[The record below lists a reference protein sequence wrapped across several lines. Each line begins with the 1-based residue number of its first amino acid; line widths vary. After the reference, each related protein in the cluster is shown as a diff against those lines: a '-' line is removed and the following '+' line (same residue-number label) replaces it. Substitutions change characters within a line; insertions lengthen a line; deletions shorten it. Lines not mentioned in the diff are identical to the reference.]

1 MDSGPRAEEDKS
13 MRFQTRLTPEMLDR
27 YTRSGYWRGETCY
40 DILRRRAAAHPDRVA
55 IVDRGRRITYR
66 DLKARV
72 DRVAAHLGA
81 LGIGAGDVITIQ
93 LPNWAE
99 FAFVFFA
106 AEHLGAV
113 ANQIGPDFRIRE
125 VEYIIRFSESR
136 AYVCPRSEERRVGK
150 ECRFRECA
158 A

>member
-40 DILRRRAAAHPDRVA
+40 DILSRRAAAHPDRVA

-72 DRVAAHLGA
+72 GSGGRAPGRPRHRRRRCHHHS
-81 LGIGAGDVITIQ
+81 
-93 LPNWAE
+93 
-99 FAFVFFA
+99 A
-106 AEHLGAV
+106 AELGGV
-113 ANQIGPDFRIRE
+113 
-125 VEYIIRFSESR
+125 
-136 AYVCPRSEERRVGK
+136 RV
-150 ECRFRECA
+150 R
-158 A
+158 